1 MRQRLDVTRWSA
13 TMILSLFVSGIETT
27 LMTIEATNAIAM
39 RLEMIA
45 NGDAEPLRETELMV
59 RERLEAFARIGSDM
73 LADVSNA
80 IILDNFRAAIRA
92 NEVRLRRFA
101 VGGMIDSSTPVA

>member
-1 MRQRLDVTRWSA
+1 
-13 TMILSLFVSGIETT
+13 
-27 LMTIEATNAIAM
+27 
-39 RLEMIA
+39 
-45 NGDAEPLRETELMV
+45 
-59 RERLEAFARIGSDM
+59 M

-80 IILDNFRAAIRA
+80 IILDNFCAAIRA